1 MKRIPTRDEVR
12 KEDTWATEDIFPTD
26 EAWEEAFEK
35 AAVYP
40 QQIAAFKGK
49 ISQSAAALYEAL
61 TFDDEISLSIE
72 ALYSYASLKSDQDK
86 ANSKYLSMVGKMMS
100 YYTGVAAAS
109 AFFGPEI
116 ISIEDDKMVQFYK
129 DEPRLEGYRR
139 MLDKIRA
146 KKAHTLSEAEEK
158 LLAGASEIAGVAN
171 KAASALRNADLKF
184 PDVKDSEGNSH
195 QLTQGSYISMVESSD
210 RVLRKDA
217 FETLYAVFGAHRNTI
232 AAFLDGQMRQLK
244 YFSKARKYENS
255 LQAALSRTEVPQEV
269 YFNLIDTV
277 HKNMHHMHKYMALRK
292 KLMGLDEMH
301 MYDIYPTLVGDAESN
316 ISFEEAKEIVLE
328 ALAPMGEDYVN
339 IVKKGF
345 NERWIDVYENQGKR
359 SGAYSSGSRPHPYV
373 LLNHENTLNSMF
385 TLAHEMGHAL
395 HSYFSMKNQPVAY
408 SDYVIFVA
416 EVASTCNEALLMAHL
431 LSKTEDK
438 VQRAYLINHFL
449 EQFRTTL
456 YRQTMF
462 AEFELKMSKVVE
474 EGGVLTADSMCK
486 MYHELNEQYYG
497 DAVVIDEQID
507 VEWAR
512 IPHFFMNFYVFQ
524 YATGFSAAMA
534 LSKKILTEG
543 QSAVEKYLG
552 FLSAGSSKTPI
563 EILKDAGVDMTTADP
578 IETALNTFGELIDEF
593 EELMK

>member
-12 KEDTWATEDIFPTD
+12 KEDTWATEDIFPSD
-26 EAWEEAFEK
+26 EAWEEAFAK

-40 QQIAAFKGK
+40 QQIAAYKGK

-244 YFSKARKYENS
+244 YFSKARKYDNS
-255 LQAALSRTEVPQEV
+255 LEAALSRTEVPQEV

-408 SDYVIFVA
+408 SNYVIFVA

-474 EGGVLTADSMCK
+474 EGGVLTADTLCK
-486 MYHELNEQYYG
+486 IYHELNEQYYG
-497 DAVVIDEQID
+497 EAVVIDEQID

-543 QSAVEKYLG
+543 QPAVEKYLG